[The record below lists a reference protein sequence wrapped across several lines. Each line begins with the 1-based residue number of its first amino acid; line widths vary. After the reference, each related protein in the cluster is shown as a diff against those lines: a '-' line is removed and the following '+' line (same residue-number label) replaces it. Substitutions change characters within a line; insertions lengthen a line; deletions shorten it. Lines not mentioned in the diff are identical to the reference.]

1 MTALTPEQKLAERDK
16 EMIPLVL
23 IRAMFALALFSLVLV
38 AYARLTDRPL
48 VGVPPS
54 GQIVAETVFT
64 FEHFPSGEVQVIGT
78 DGSVL
83 ASSRDDRS
91 GFIEVIWRVQDRA
104 RMLAAYQGDAP
115 VKVVRFDTGRIA
127 IIDTAT
133 QSQVELSGYG
143 ADNVAA
149 FASLLP

>member
-1 MTALTPEQKLAERDK
+1 MKALTPEQKLAERDK

-23 IRAMFALALFSLVLV
+23 IRAMFALAMFSLILV

-54 GQIVAETVFT
+54 GKVVAETVFT
-64 FEHFPSGEVQVIGT
+64 FEHFPSGEVHVIGE
-78 DGSVL
+78 DGATL

-104 RMLAAYQGDAP
+104 RMLAHYTGDAP
-115 VKVVRFDTGRIA
+115 VKVVRFDTGRLA
-127 IIDTAT
+127 IIDTAIDK
-133 QSQVELSGYG
+133 QIELSGYG

>member
-1 MTALTPEQKLAERDK
+1 MKVLTPEQKLAERDK

-54 GQIVAETVFT
+54 GQIVSETVFT

-78 DGSVL
+78 DGSIL
-83 ASSRDDRS
+83 ASSRDERA

-127 IIDTAT
+127 IIDTAID
-133 QSQVELSGYG
+133 QQVELSGYG

>member
-1 MTALTPEQKLAERDK
+1 MKALTPEQKLAERDK

-38 AYARLTDRPL
+38 AYARFTDRPL
-48 VGVPPS
+48 VGIPPA
-54 GQIVAETVFT
+54 GEIVAETPFT
-64 FEHFPSGEVQVIGT
+64 FEHFPSGEVHVIGL

-104 RMLAAYQGDAP
+104 RMLAAYEGDAP
-115 VKVVRFDTGRIA
+115 SKVVRFDTGRVA
-127 IIDTAT
+127 IIDTAISK
-133 QSQVELSGYG
+133 QIELSGYG
-143 ADNVAA
+143 SDNVAA

>member
-1 MTALTPEQKLAERDK
+1 MTVLTPEQKLAERDK

-23 IRAMFALALFSLVLV
+23 IRAMFALALFSLLLV
-38 AYARLTDRPL
+38 GYARITDRPL

-54 GQIVAETVFT
+54 GTVISQTEFT
-64 FEHFPSGEVQVIGT
+64 FEHLSSGEVKVIGM
-78 DGSVL
+78 DGAVL

-127 IIDTAT
+127 IIDTAIN
-133 QSQVELSGYG
+133 QQVELSGYG

>member
-23 IRAMFALALFSLVLV
+23 IRAMFALAMFSLVLV
-38 AYARLTDRPL
+38 AYARITDRPL
-48 VGVPPS
+48 VGTPPVAT
-54 GQIVAETVFT
+54 IVAQTTFT
-64 FEHFPSGEVQVIGT
+64 LERFDSGEVI
-78 DGSVL
+78 VL
-83 ASSRDDRS
+83 DESGVQIASSRDERA
-91 GFIEVIWRVQDRA
+91 GFIEVIWRVADRA
-104 RMLAAYQGDAP
+104 RMLAKADPNAAL
-115 VKVVRFDTGRIA
+115 KVVQYDNRRIA

-133 QSQVELSGYG
+133 NRIIELSGYG

>member
-23 IRAMFALALFSLVLV
+23 IRAMFALALFSLALV
-38 AYARLTDRPL
+38 AYARITDRPL
-48 VGVPPS
+48 VGVPPA
-54 GQIVAETVFT
+54 GQIIAETVFT
-64 FEHFPSGEVQVIGT
+64 FEHFPTGEVQVIGT
-78 DGSVL
+78 DEAAL

-104 RMLAAYQGDAP
+104 RMLAAYLGDAP
-115 VKVVRFDTGRIA
+115 VKVVRLYTGRIA

-133 QSQVELSGYG
+133 NRQIELSGYG